1 MSVKIDQALVSAFIA
16 GGFGLSIA
24 HENAPFEP
32 AGQTP
37 YAEIKVLQND
47 ITAGTLSDTNDTD
60 GVFRVLLNY
69 PINTGAIAAKSKADQ
84 IFAVFKIGQRFSYGG
99 VTLTILSNQ
108 RQPGIAEDGWYKLVL
123 TMPYRAAIER

>member
-47 ITAGTLSDTNDTD
+47 ITAGTLNDTNDSVTKLPD
-60 GVFRVLLNY
+60 KYGRDC
-69 PINTGAIAAKSKADQ
+69 SK
-84 IFAVFKIGQRFSYGG
+84 
-99 VTLTILSNQ
+99 
-108 RQPGIAEDGWYKLVL
+108 E
-123 TMPYRAAIER
+123 